1 LILLRRS
8 GWKSGIR
15 YVSCKEVGAI
25 THTFSQ
31 PRLWSTRY
39 QRLLRRNSM
48 QLSMLLLKP
57 TRLGL
62 KPPSSGG
69 SRSCFSKLASTSIV
83 LRADVRLQHLIREHM
98 PDIAKSIV
106 LEQGKTFADAQGD
119 VHRGLQVVE
128 AATAITSNMLG
139 DKLEVTKD
147 MDTYSRRLPLG
158 VCAAITPFN
167 FPAM

>member
-1 LILLRRS
+1 
-8 GWKSGIR
+8 
-15 YVSCKEVGAI
+15 
-25 THTFSQ
+25 
-31 PRLWSTRY
+31 
-39 QRLLRRNSM
+39 
-48 QLSMLLLKP
+48 
-57 TRLGL
+57 
-62 KPPSSGG
+62 
-69 SRSCFSKLASTSIV
+69 
-83 LRADVRLQHLIREHM
+83 M

-128 AATAITSNMLG
+128 SATAITSNLLG

-167 FPAM
+167 FPAMYASPVRC

>member
-1 LILLRRS
+1 
-8 GWKSGIR
+8 
-15 YVSCKEVGAI
+15 
-25 THTFSQ
+25 
-31 PRLWSTRY
+31 
-39 QRLLRRNSM
+39 
-48 QLSMLLLKP
+48 
-57 TRLGL
+57 
-62 KPPSSGG
+62 
-69 SRSCFSKLASTSIV
+69 
-83 LRADVRLQHLIREHM
+83 M

-128 AATAITSNMLG
+128 SATAITSNMLG

-167 FPAM
+167 FPAMQVSSLLNRCPRLTWQDRALVSCSGHSHR

>member
-1 LILLRRS
+1 
-8 GWKSGIR
+8 
-15 YVSCKEVGAI
+15 
-25 THTFSQ
+25 
-31 PRLWSTRY
+31 
-39 QRLLRRNSM
+39 
-48 QLSMLLLKP
+48 
-57 TRLGL
+57 
-62 KPPSSGG
+62 
-69 SRSCFSKLASTSIV
+69 
-83 LRADVRLQHLIREHM
+83 M

-167 FPAM
+167 FPAMYATSTVG

>member
-1 LILLRRS
+1 MVPDL
-8 GWKSGIR
+8 
-15 YVSCKEVGAI
+15 YP
-25 THTFSQ
+25 Q
-31 PRLWSTRY
+31 
-39 QRLLRRNSM
+39 
-48 QLSMLLLKP
+48 
-57 TRLGL
+57 
-62 KPPSSGG
+62 
-69 SRSCFSKLASTSIV
+69 ASTGHVSV
-83 LRADVRLQHLIREHM
+83 CLPFTWKETNPQTENTRLQHLIREHM

-128 AATAITSNMLG
+128 SATAITSTMLG

>member
-1 LILLRRS
+1 MVDYFHS
-8 GWKSGIR
+8 ASSTGH
-15 YVSCKEVGAI
+15 VSVRT
-25 THTFSQ
+25 THTSLLTE
-31 PRLWSTRY
+31 PLTRH
-39 QRLLRRNSM
+39 
-48 QLSMLLLKP
+48 
-57 TRLGL
+57 
-62 KPPSSGG
+62 
-69 SRSCFSKLASTSIV
+69 
-83 LRADVRLQHLIREHM
+83 VRLQHLIREHM

-106 LEQGKTFADAQGD
+106 LEQGKTYADAQGD

-128 AATAITSNMLG
+128 SATAITSNLLG

>member
-1 LILLRRS
+1 MWNFSATWITERQSAYSILRVSLRPVWDHTLSYDRTVKVFRRS
-8 GWKSGIR
+8 MNFLLEYRSRKFP
-15 YVSCKEVGAI
+15 VSP
-25 THTFSQ
+25 SQ
-31 PRLWSTRY
+31 CPLPSTRAY
-39 QRLLRRNSM
+39 RLH
-48 QLSMLLLKP
+48 
-57 TRLGL
+57 T
-62 KPPSSGG
+62 
-69 SRSCFSKLASTSIV
+69 T
-83 LRADVRLQHLIREHM
+83 DTRLQHLIREHM
-98 PDIAKSIV
+98 PDIANSIV

-128 AATAITSNMLG
+128 SATAITTTMLG

>member
-1 LILLRRS
+1 
-8 GWKSGIR
+8 
-15 YVSCKEVGAI
+15 
-25 THTFSQ
+25 
-31 PRLWSTRY
+31 
-39 QRLLRRNSM
+39 
-48 QLSMLLLKP
+48 
-57 TRLGL
+57 
-62 KPPSSGG
+62 
-69 SRSCFSKLASTSIV
+69 
-83 LRADVRLQHLIREHM
+83 M

-128 AATAITSNMLG
+128 SATAITSNMLG

-167 FPAM
+167 FPAMFVFPSARCSQLTWQDRTLVSCVGHSHR

>member
-1 LILLRRS
+1 M
-8 GWKSGIR
+8 
-15 YVSCKEVGAI
+15 VSDLHPQAAAGHVPVHFDQYFMTG
-25 THTFSQ
+25 
-31 PRLWSTRY
+31 
-39 QRLLRRNSM
+39 
-48 QLSMLLLKP
+48 
-57 TRLGL
+57 
-62 KPPSSGG
+62 
-69 SRSCFSKLASTSIV
+69 
-83 LRADVRLQHLIREHM
+83 ADVRLQHLIREHM